1 MEHVEEHM
9 GDKHSSNKILA
20 TIIALVIALIGGTG
34 WVVATHTPAAKDK
47 NKVAIAQPA
56 AVEAAKTPTPVTH
69 LSYSGVE
76 GKTALELLK
85 AKATIVTKQSAYGEY
100 VDSIN
105 GVKGGTNNKYWTF
118 YVNGTMAQV
127 GADTYKTKGGD
138 TIEWK
143 FE

>member
-1 MEHVEEHM
+1 MR
-9 GDKHSSNKILA
+9 DKHSSNKILA

-34 WVVATHTPAAKDK
+34 WVVATHTPGTKKD
-47 NKVAIAQPA
+47 NKVATTQHTA
-56 AVEAAKTPTPVTH
+56 AVEAASTPVTH
-69 LSYSGVE
+69 VSYKGVE

-85 AKATIVTKQSAYGEY
+85 AKAKVVTKQSTYGEY
-100 VDSIN
+100 VDSIG
-105 GVKGGTNNKYWTF
+105 GVKGGEGGKYWTF

-127 GADTYKTKGGD
+127 GADAYHTKNGD